1 MERRYLE
8 ESPADNAFYDAR
20 QRPYFLD
27 TPSILAREL
36 PEGWQPYTP
45 QYQQRYE
52 WSRAGIEPLHTAAQ
66 LAVPARY
73 VDPRLGEE
81 ELLNRVSSNPDLVR
95 ESRLY
100 RPGMLLRSMVTPE
113 SFGDTLMR
121 SPVGSFMQGVRTI
134 PEGLAKQGIRA
145 AENVGLTTP
154 ADTALVDAMVT
165 AKQMEYAQAPRQTLQ
180 LPWIE
185 EPVDPAYVAG
195 SMTGFPLRAKGA
207 LSHML
212 RGGR

>member
-1 MERRYLE
+1 VERRYLE
-8 ESPADNAFYDAR
+8 ESPADTAGGYLGER
-20 QRPYFLD
+20 QYFLN
-27 TPSILAREL
+27 TPSVLQREL
-36 PEGWQPYTP
+36 PEGWKPY
-45 QYQQRYE
+45 
-52 WSRAGIEPLHTAAQ
+52 RAPYDMYYPWAKTTLEPLRTAAQ
-66 LAVPARY
+66 LATPERY
-73 VDPRLGEE
+73 VDPRLGED
-81 ELLNRVSSNPDLVR
+81 ELLHRVSSDPDLVR
-95 ESRLY
+95 ESRFY

-121 SPVGSFMQGVRTI
+121 SPVGSFMQGVRTL

-165 AKQMEYAQAPRQTLQ
+165 AKQMEYAQAPRQTLR

-195 SMTGFPLRAKGA
+195 TLTGFPIRTQGA